1 MMTVFLQL
9 SHNPT
14 IRLMFRYGVVGVMA
28 SLVHWLVS
36 YWVFKTFQTPYLV
49 AHSIGFFSGLLPA
62 YFGHYFFSFK
72 DNRQH
77 KQLFPKF
84 FLVSFLA
91 FFIHEAGA
99 FFLVDKFKLDY
110 SSIVLPVLV
119 ILVPVFTFLLNR
131 FWVFS
136 DKE

>member
-1 MMTVFLQL
+1 MTVFLQL
-9 SHNPT
+9 FHNPT
-14 IRLMFRYGVVGVMA
+14 LRLMFRYGLVGVLA

-36 YWVFKTFQTPYLV
+36 YWVFATFNIVYLL
-49 AHSIGFFSGLLPA
+49 AHSIGFFTGLLPA
-62 YFGHYFFSFK
+62 YLGHYFFSFK

-91 FFIHEAGA
+91 FVVHETGA
-99 FFLVDKFKLDY
+99 FFLVGKFKLDY
-110 SSIVLPVLV
+110 SSIVLPALV
-119 ILVPVFTFLLNR
+119 ILVPAFTFLLNR

-136 DKE
+136 GKE

>member
-1 MMTVFLQL
+1 MTVFLPL
-9 SHNPT
+9 YNNT
-14 IRLMFRYGVVGVMA
+14 TLRLMFRYGVVGVLA

-36 YWVFKTFQTPYLV
+36 YWMFDSFHRPYLT

-72 DNRQH
+72 DSRQH

-91 FFIHEAGA
+91 FFIHEASA
-99 FFLVDKFKLDY
+99 FLLVDKVKLDY
-110 SSIVLPVLV
+110 SSLVLPVLV
-119 ILVPVFTFLLNR
+119 VLVPVFTFLLNR